1 MNLRIFRGSDPVH
14 RTTLELLP
22 WYVNGTLAGGERAQV
37 EAHLSAC
44 LPCRRELEAQRALQS
59 AVSVLPQDPEL
70 SRALARVHAQLD
82 AAERGLLRRLWDG
95 SHPLLRGAVA
105 VQLVLSVGLTALLVL
120 RSPPAEYRT
129 LSAGAGT
136 QEATGI
142 AVMFNDGRSEQEV
155 RGVLTQLGV
164 RIVDGPTADGAYT
177 LEVDAARRDSALAAL
192 REHAAVKLALP
203 VSLPEGS
210 TQ

>member
-1 MNLRIFRGSDPVH
+1 MNLRIFPGSDPVH

-22 WYVNGTLAGGERAQV
+22 WYVNDTLERGDRAQV

-95 SHPLLRGAVA
+95 SHPLLRGAFA
-105 VQLVLSVGLTALLVL
+105 VQLALIVALAAML
-120 RSPPAEYRT
+120 ALQPPPAEYRT
-129 LSAGAGT
+129 LSAHAGA
-136 QEATGI
+136 QQRTGI
-142 AVMFNDGRSEQEV
+142 AVIFSDGRSEQEV
-155 RGVLTQLGV
+155 RGLLTQLGA

-177 LEVDAARRDSALAAL
+177 LAVDEARRDSAMAAL

-203 VSLPEGS
+203 VSLPEGG

>member
-22 WYVNGTLAGGERAQV
+22 WYVNGTLEGGERAQV

-44 LPCRRELEAQRALQS
+44 LPCRRELEAQRALQG
-59 AVSVLPQDPEL
+59 AVSVLPQDPEVA
-70 SRALARVHAQLD
+70 RALARVHSQLD

-95 SHPLLRGAVA
+95 SHPLLRGALA
-105 VQLVLSVGLTALLVL
+105 VQLALIVALTALLAMQ
-120 RSPPAEYRT
+120 PPAGYRT
-129 LSAGAGT
+129 LSAQTGA
-136 QEATGI
+136 QERTGI
-142 AVMFNDGRSEQEV
+142 AVIFADGRSEQEV
-155 RGVLTQLGV
+155 RGLLAQLGA
-164 RIVDGPTADGAYT
+164 RIVDGPSEAGAYT
-177 LEVDAARRDSALAAL
+177 LAVDAARRDAAIATL

-210 TQ
+210 AQ

>member
-22 WYVNGTLAGGERAQV
+22 WYVNGTLEGGDRAQV

-95 SHPLLRGAVA
+95 SHPLWRGAFA
-105 VQLVLSVGLTALLVL
+105 VQLALIVALTALLVL
-120 RSPPAEYRT
+120 RPPPAEYRT
-129 LSAGAGT
+129 LSAQTGAHD
-136 QEATGI
+136 QTGI
-142 AVMFNDGRSEQEV
+142 AVIFKDGRSEQEV
-155 RGVLTQLGV
+155 RGLLTRLGA
-164 RIVDGPTADGAYT
+164 RIVDGPTVDGAYT
-177 LEVDAARRDSALAAL
+177 LAVDAAQRDGAIAAL

-203 VSLPEGS
+203 VSLPGGS